1 MEKIKR
7 QTIYKRITILLFLT
21 TLVLGSCSKKVD
33 VSEMERI
40 FVMEIPNCYTLVEN
54 ETIAS
59 EKGSTS
65 IIEIRLEKGCF
76 EEFYEEVS
84 DFLGET
90 VKFYRGTNPYL
101 QPVFR
106 NEKESAK
113 LTIDPNTRV
122 VHFEKL
128 APKREF

>member
-1 MEKIKR
+1 M
-7 QTIYKRITILLFLT
+7 KRIKLVLLLFIT
-21 TLVLGSCSKKVD
+21 TLVVGSCSKKVD

-59 EKGSTS
+59 EIGSTS

-76 EEFYEEVS
+76 EKFYKEIS
-84 DFLGET
+84 FTIGGET
-90 VKFYRGTNPYL
+90 RKFYRGTNPYL